1 MQVYNIP
8 IDADKKENTRH
19 GDISLPMAIYE
30 TDPKKNILGFVN
42 WHWHEELQFMRVLK
56 GSVKVRL
63 NTTEFLLNTG
73 DGAFINTGVLH
84 TIKSASETEC
94 LYLCLDVNPAIL
106 GGFSGSLLEQSCVRP
121 YLRDPDFACELLP
134 HSDPE
139 NRGMLDLL
147 TEIDT
152 LYHLDQPRRALDL
165 QIRLLQLWRQLLDHH
180 YGEQSEPAVFRKDAN
195 EDRIKAMLTLIHT
208 GYPEK
213 LTLED
218 FSAAA
223 HLSRSECCRFF
234 KQHVGMTIFDYLTSC
249 RLEQSIRALAES
261 DDSVSTIAMNC
272 GFGSSSYYIGCFK
285 KKTGMTPLAWRKKN
299 AKP

>member
-1 MQVYNIP
+1 
-8 IDADKKENTRH
+8 
-19 GDISLPMAIYE
+19 
-30 TDPKKNILGFVN
+30 
-42 WHWHEELQFMRVLK
+42 MRVLK

-94 LYLCLDVNPAIL
+94 LYLCLDVN
-106 GGFSGSLLEQSCVRP
+106 SGYPRRLFRSLLEQSCVRP
-121 YLRDPDFACELLP
+121 YLRDPDFTCELLP

-152 LYHLDQPRRALDL
+152 LYHFRICPDGRGICRSVFFSSGGSCWIIITENNPNL
-165 QIRLLQLWRQLLDHH
+165 QCSARTRMKTGSKL
-180 YGEQSEPAVFRKDAN
+180 
-195 EDRIKAMLTLIHT
+195 MLTLIHT

-223 HLSRSECCRFF
+223 HLERSECCRFL

-285 KKTGMTPLAWRKKN
+285 KKTGMTPLA
-299 AKP
+299 